1 MWNDTVMV
9 DATPPADPRALARLV
24 GERVRRLR
32 TARGWSLSSLA
43 VRAGLGKATLS
54 EIESG
59 RRNPTLETLYAIAAQ
74 LQIGLAE
81 LLVEPGSATI
91 AAPTVRGSAVEA
103 VLVATYRDPTVT
115 TEIYRLQVHPGRT
128 QISPDHGPGV
138 VEHLFITAGAV
149 RVGPLDDLVTVA
161 TGADW
166 SWQPAGP
173 HSYAAI
179 GDEIAEAVLIMR
191 HPRGV

>member
-1 MWNDTVMV
+1 MWNDIVMA
-9 DATPPADPRALARLV
+9 DATPPADPRALAHLV
-24 GERVRRLR
+24 GQRVRGLR

-59 RRNPTLETLYAIAAQ
+59 QRNPTLETLYAIAAQ

-81 LLVEPGSATI
+81 LLVEPGSPTSG
-91 AAPTVRGSAVEA
+91 APSVRGSAVEA
-103 VLVATYRDPTVT
+103 VLVATYREPTVT

-149 RVGPLDDLVTVA
+149 QVGPVDDPVTIVA
-161 TGADW
+161 GGDW
-166 SWQPAGP
+166 SWQPVGP

-179 GDEIAEAVLIMR
+179 GGETAEAVLIMR
-191 HPRGV
+191 HPRVA